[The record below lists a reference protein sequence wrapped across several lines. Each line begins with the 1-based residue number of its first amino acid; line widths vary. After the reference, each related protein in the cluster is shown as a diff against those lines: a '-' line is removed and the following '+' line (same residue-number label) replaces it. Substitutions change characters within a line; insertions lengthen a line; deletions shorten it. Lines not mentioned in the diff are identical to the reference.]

1 MNTIKKYISFIMVF
15 VIVEEAISID
25 VVCQLTNSSSV
36 FYIGMTCILLL
47 FSLLFIVAQCF
58 LDEE

>member
-1 MNTIKKYISFIMVF
+1 MVF